1 MNTHR
6 ELALKNLKAFSSF
19 LLPFPSHSH
28 PTELPFPNK
37 CPLISCVFFFCSTF
51 GDSLSL
57 IKVAYMNMDR
67 GYLLNYGKFNYG
79 YIMEENDSLFPTNQ

>member
-1 MNTHR
+1 MPTY
-6 ELALKNLKAFSSF
+6 F
-19 LLPFPSHSH
+19 LCL
-28 PTELPFPNK
+28 L
-37 CPLISCVFFFCSTF
+37 CSTF

-57 IKVAYMNMDR
+57 IKVTYMNLDS